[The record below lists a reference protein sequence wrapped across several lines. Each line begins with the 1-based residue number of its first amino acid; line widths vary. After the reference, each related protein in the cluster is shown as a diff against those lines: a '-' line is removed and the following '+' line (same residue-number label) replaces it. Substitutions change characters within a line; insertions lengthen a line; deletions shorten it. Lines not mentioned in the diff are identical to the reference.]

1 MSKHDALAEKVVAH
15 LYSVSPVLKHWGI
28 EVAGAKRAAVT
39 LTMTVRKDMS
49 NTNGVC
55 HGGVIFSLADACFG
69 FSAGSYND
77 RGVGASC
84 DIRFLKPAEIGDR
97 LTATASEVW
106 RKGRSGLYDVT
117 IVNQGGDKV
126 ALMRGHARQIGGH
139 YIEETD

>member
-1 MSKHDALAEKVVAH
+1 MDRKGTLAGKVVEH
-15 LYSVSPVLKHWGI
+15 LMTVSPVLRHWGI
-28 EVAGAKRAAVT
+28 EVLDAKEASVT
-39 LTMTVRKDMS
+39 LALTIREDMS

-69 FSAGSYND
+69 FASATYNE

-97 LTATASEVW
+97 LTATSSEVW

-117 IVNQGGDKV
+117 IVNQDGEKV
-126 ALMRGHARQIGGH
+126 AIMRGHARLIGGH
-139 YIEETD
+139 YVDG